1 MNSRSFILSALI
13 SGAIIGLLA
22 NLPILNIINCF
33 LCIFVWLG
41 AVAAIFIYRG
51 FQHGTLGLTTGQG
64 AGLGALAG
72 LIGAFVGIF
81 VNILTGFISQPIFN
95 GIANYFQIGDLP
107 FRSNDLPSIILSGFF
122 FLIIDA
128 IFYPLFGALSGLITV
143 SIMRGGSQ
151 TKSGGAA

>member
-1 MNSRSFILSALI
+1 V
-13 SGAIIGLLA
+13 IIGFLA

-41 AVAAIFIYRG
+41 AIGAIFIYRG
-51 FQHGTLGLTTGQG
+51 FQHGTLSLTTRQG

-95 GIANYFQIGDLP
+95 EIANYFQIGNLP
-107 FRSNDLPSIILSGFF
+107 FQSHTIVSSLLSALSFF
-122 FLIIDA
+122 IIDA
-128 IFYPLFGALSGLITV
+128 IGYSLFGAFSGSITV
-143 SIMRGGSQ
+143 SIMSGGKQ
-151 TKSGGAA
+151 TKSGETS